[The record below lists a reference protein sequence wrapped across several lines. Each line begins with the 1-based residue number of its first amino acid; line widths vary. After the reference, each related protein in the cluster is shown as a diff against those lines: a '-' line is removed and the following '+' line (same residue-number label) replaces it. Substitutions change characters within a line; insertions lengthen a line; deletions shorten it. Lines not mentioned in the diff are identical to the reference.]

1 MLIRCTAVW
10 TCVIMSIAILI
21 FEVEPMKILRRILF
35 ILAAILLVASAGLN
49 VYQYMTGNVTYLQNP
64 DDIYIMEAGILQ
76 RNEAFQAGE
85 DHVFSYDFTNEHWQ
99 ELLTQYPIASIA
111 GEGGEFARAVR
122 LMDEYAP
129 RLTHESNFDGSVP
142 FEALSLLD
150 YSLDNPRQGVNC
162 RCKAQILNEMCLALG
177 IYARKVWIMPYS
189 KYDNDCHVVNEV
201 WDSALGKWV
210 MLDITNNQ
218 YWIDENG
225 TPLSV
230 LEIREKGAKR
240 ELCTPVCPG
249 EDTSQPEKLL
259 EKYKGS
265 FLYIMKNMV
274 YTQYCTEYTTGE
286 ARPIYSLVPENMP
299 TDYEWLVS
307 LKAVEASPIP

>member
-1 MLIRCTAVW
+1 
-10 TCVIMSIAILI
+10 MSVAIFI
-21 FEVEPMKILRRILF
+21 FEVKHMKTLRRLLF
-35 ILAAILLVASAGLN
+35 ILAPVLLLVSTGLN

-64 DDIYIMEAGILQ
+64 DDIYIMEAGILH
-76 RNEAFQAGE
+76 RNEAFQTGE
-85 DHVFSYDFTNEHWQ
+85 DHVFSYDFTQEDWQ
-99 ELLTQYPIASIA
+99 ELLAQYPIADIA
-111 GEGGEFARAVR
+111 GEGSEFVRAAR

-129 RLTHESNFDGSVP
+129 RLTHKSNFDGSVP
-142 FEALSLLD
+142 LEALSLLA

-162 RCKAQILNEMCLALG
+162 RCKGQILNEMCLALG

-189 KYDNDCHVVNEV
+189 RYDDDCHVVNEV
-201 WDSALGKWV
+201 WDSSLGKWV

-230 LEIREKGAKR
+230 LEIREKGARR

-259 EKYKGS
+259 EKHKGS

-274 YTQYCTEYTTGE
+274 YTQYCAEYTAGE
-286 ARPIYSLVPENMP
+286 ARPIYSLVPKNMP
-299 TDYEWLVS
+299 TNYEWLVS
-307 LKAVEASPIP
+307 LKAVEASPVP